1 MRKLALRIVFA
12 ALAAPG
18 LALASGDTGT
28 GAVAEMQVSGKQFG
42 MMVGALV
49 ALGVVIWLVAKFT
62 TGGGKKK

>member
-1 MRKLALRIVFA
+1 MRKLALRIVAA